1 MNENRYSKSARLVIG
16 LIFLCAA
23 PGATHA
29 QIASPGPMPMQKVG
43 SSSPQR
49 QKISDVEDDFAGLAY
64 SDDQKSE
71 IDKIHQNTKSHQ
83 DVVAKDTQLN
93 GDQRDAMLLGY
104 TRMEYGEI
112 YKVLTPEQK
121 RQVQQKIRA
130 RRADQEAA
138 KRHQVPVQK

>member
-1 MNENRYSKSARLVIG
+1 M
-16 LIFLCAA
+16 
-23 PGATHA
+23 
-29 QIASPGPMPMQKVG
+29 
-43 SSSPQR
+43 
-49 QKISDVEDDFAGLAY
+49 EDDFAGLAY